1 MMPLG
6 PMLML
11 LAVFE
16 GARGRMAGSIITIGR
31 VPLLYYVAHLYLIHS
46 LAVLYATATVRDSA
60 WLFAGAPLRKPAG
73 YGLPLRGLYVVWLL
87 VVVSVY
93 PVSRWSADLKQ
104 RPRVWGWTCL

>member
-1 MMPLG
+1 MMTLG

-31 VPLLYYVAHLYLIHS
+31 VPLLYYVAHLYLIHA
-46 LAVLYATATVRDSA
+46 LAVLYATATVGDSA

-73 YGLPLRGLYVVWLL
+73 YGLPLSGLYVVWLL
-87 VVVSVY
+87 VVVSLY
-93 PVSRWSADLKQ
+93 PVCRWFADLKQ
-104 RPRVWGWTCL
+104 RRREWWWSYL